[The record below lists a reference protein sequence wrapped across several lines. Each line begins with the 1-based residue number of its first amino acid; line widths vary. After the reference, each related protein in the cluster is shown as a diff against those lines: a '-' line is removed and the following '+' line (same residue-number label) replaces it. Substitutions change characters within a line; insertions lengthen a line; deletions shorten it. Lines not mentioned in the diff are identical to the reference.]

1 MASFASLA
9 FSTSSFSEFSF
20 DFSSVIPP
28 IPPYI
33 SGGGKIT
40 DYRDQELLAQ
50 RRLIQNNNNAI
61 ILFLT
66 S

>member
-1 MASFASLA
+1 MFGDKFFSPKYFARRFFGRLMSPV
-9 FSTSSFSEFSF
+9 T
-20 DFSSVIPP
+20 PP
-28 IPPYI
+28 DPPYVYGG
-33 SGGGKIT
+33 SGIA
-40 DYRDQELLAQ
+40 DYRDQELLAR